1 MLPKEGPGAPPEVP
15 KTAPSRRYA
24 PAVFTT
30 DESDSR
36 SAQPTA
42 GDDVRYEYTSARAL
56 RGTEARTIAK
66 AAKDGWELDSQT
78 QGTLRTELTFRRV
91 KPKNAWQLCVAFFAA
106 HWSAFGRLKS
116 TTQQF
121 ALAAAG
127 GMVVLALVVAVV
139 VASRPGGSTPQATT
153 APTEVAPSEQPS
165 ETPPSAETHPD
176 TYTYTGPQY
185 EVVVVDE
192 NVGPAALDQYWV
204 LTSPLDYST
213 DEYKNQIKLIIE
225 DIARQDGTAALNVNV
240 VTDREVA
247 EAEAIST
254 YEQFVA
260 EHGTNYAVNG
270 IPAKEP
276 EHWAASYTG
285 GFDFDAGEASES
297 AEAFEVI
304 WRPYATQ
311 ETEQWQP
318 ALAG

>member
-1 MLPKEGPGAPPEVP
+1 M
-15 KTAPSRRYA
+15 
-24 PAVFTT
+24 FTT

-42 GDDVRYEYTSARAL
+42 GDDVQYEYMSARAL

-66 AAKDGWELDSQT
+66 WLKDGWELDTQT
-78 QGTLRTELTFRRV
+78 PGTLRTEITFRRV
-91 KPKNAWQLCVAFFAA
+91 KPKNAWERCVAFLAA
-106 HWSAFGRLKS
+106 HWPGFGRLSS

-121 ALAAAG
+121 ALAAACG
-127 GMVVLALVVAVV
+127 LVVLVLVSAIVA
-139 VASRPGGSTPQATT
+139 ASVLGGGTQPAA
-153 APTEVAPSEQPS
+153 APTEAAPSAEASGTVPSGEPS
-165 ETPPSAETHPD
+165 ETPPTAEPAPGA
-176 TYTYTGPQY
+176 YTYAGPPY

-225 DIARQDGTAALNVNV
+225 DIARQDGTAALIVNV

-254 YEQFVA
+254 YEQFIA